1 MFAIVR
7 LVGSIVFL
15 AILIALSGVA
25 VSADGAERRSTAE
38 TTTYLDRL
46 FVSDQVVQVFSSA
59 AECDRSGI
67 NSCCSQTCGT
77 ASCLVSVFGA
87 PASHIFEEPPRI
99 IFSEPASDL
108 LVQRMRFGLLRPPRA
123 T

>member
-7 LVGSIVFL
+7 LVGTIVFS
-15 AILIALSGVA
+15 AVLIALSGVA
-25 VSADGAERRSTAE
+25 VSADGTERRPTAE
-38 TTTYLDRL
+38 TKAYVDRL
-46 FVSDQVVQVFSSA
+46 VVSDQVVQAFVSA
-59 AECDRSGI
+59 AECDRSGV
-67 NSCCSQTCGT
+67 NTCCSQTCGT

-87 PASHIFEEPPRI
+87 PASHMFEEPPRI
-99 IFSEPASDL
+99 IFSEPASDV